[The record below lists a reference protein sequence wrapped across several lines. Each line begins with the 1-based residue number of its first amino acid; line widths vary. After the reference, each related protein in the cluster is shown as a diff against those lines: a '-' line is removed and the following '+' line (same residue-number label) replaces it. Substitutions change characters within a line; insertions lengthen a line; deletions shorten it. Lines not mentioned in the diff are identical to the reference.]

1 VVKLCASI
9 NSVVDGS
16 DWSSHLTSMKSVPEM
31 YRIGGS
37 VGPTAEARIPS
48 ILAMNRIPDALSAV
62 RHIKRTRTI
71 KRRNKKKSGKKNSK
85 INRRTVL

>member
-1 VVKLCASI
+1 
-9 NSVVDGS
+9 
-16 DWSSHLTSMKSVPEM
+16 MKSVPEM

-37 VGPTAEARIPS
+37 VGLRALRDRAEGRIPS
-48 ILAMNRIPDALSAV
+48 TLAMNRIPDVLFAV
-62 RHIKRTRTI
+62 RHIKRTKTI